1 MTCVWIINHY
11 AGGPGIG
18 TGWRHWELAR
28 RWIQSG
34 GRVRVFTASTSI
46 GGSVREER
54 DGRRDVL
61 GVPFH
66 FVRTPAYGGN
76 GLGRLRNIV
85 AFNRRV
91 QPTMRQVMRM
101 NDERPDVILA
111 SSPQPLVWPAAARF
125 AQSIGAA
132 FVPEIRDLWPE
143 SLLQLGGLPGWHP
156 LVTWCRWADKAAM
169 RAATLV
175 FSPLGDVQAA
185 IRARGHATLRCVHV
199 PNGVS
204 LEGTSPPAMEAD
216 LQSWIDGARSSGRRI
231 VLYAGALGVPNAMN
245 QLLEALNELSIEQRD
260 RLLVLLVGEG
270 TERDRLALRAR
281 EAGLPVQFAGPRTQ
295 PQVRALCRACDAGFL
310 GWLNRP
316 LYRFGIAPQKRG
328 LMLGEGLPLLHA
340 VPHDQVDETALGTGW
355 SVPAGDAKALAAA
368 IRDFLETP
376 ADRLQAMRARCRS
389 YAHEHF
395 DWDRIASK
403 AWGELQE
410 LDIRRRD

>member
-54 DGRRDVL
+54 DAHRDVL

-156 LVTWCRWADKAAM
+156 LVAWCRWADKAAM
-169 RAATLV
+169 RSATLV

-185 IRARGHATLRCVHV
+185 IRARGHASLPCVHV
-199 PNGVS
+199 PNGVA
-204 LEGTSPPAMEAD
+204 LEGTSPPALEAD

-231 VLYAGALGVPNAMN
+231 VLYAGALGVPNAMD

-270 TERDRLALRAR
+270 TERDRLALRSR

-340 VPHDQVDETALGTGW
+340 VPHDQVNETALGTGW
-355 SVPAGDAKALAAA
+355 SVPAGDAKPLAAA
-368 IRDFLETP
+368 MRDFLETP
-376 ADRLQAMRARCRS
+376 ADRLQAMRAHCRS
-389 YAHEHF
+389 YAHEHL

>member
-1 MTCVWIINHY
+1 
-11 AGGPGIG
+11 
-18 TGWRHWELAR
+18 
-28 RWIQSG
+28 
-34 GRVRVFTASTSI
+34 
-46 GGSVREER
+46 
-54 DGRRDVL
+54 
-61 GVPFH
+61 
-66 FVRTPAYGGN
+66 
-76 GLGRLRNIV
+76 
-85 AFNRRV
+85 
-91 QPTMRQVMRM
+91 
-101 NDERPDVILA
+101 
-111 SSPQPLVWPAAARF
+111 
-125 AQSIGAA
+125 
-132 FVPEIRDLWPE
+132 
-143 SLLQLGGLPGWHP
+143 
-156 LVTWCRWADKAAM
+156 
-169 RAATLV
+169 
-175 FSPLGDVQAA
+175 
-185 IRARGHATLRCVHV
+185 
-199 PNGVS
+199 
-204 LEGTSPPAMEAD
+204 MEVD

-231 VLYAGALGVPNAMN
+231 VLYAGALGVPNAMD

-281 EAGLPVQFAGPRTQ
+281 EAGLPLQFAGPRTQ

-340 VPHDQVDETALGTGW
+340 VPHDQVNETALGTGW
-355 SVPAGDAKALAAA
+355 SVPACDAKALAAA